1 MFVSGKIKRFYKE
14 AEAVEAEGGFTVALD
29 GKQLR
34 SPARS
39 ALALPSRS
47 LAEALAAE
55 WAAQG
60 ETLDPK
66 AMALTSLAYTALDI
80 VRPRRAEV
88 VAELAA
94 YGETDLVC
102 YRVERP
108 DVLVARQQAVW
119 QPLLDW
125 AALELNAPLVAT
137 SGLLM
142 QPQPPEA
149 LAALGRA
156 VERHDDL
163 ALAGLDAAVKTSGSL
178 VIGLALSADRL
189 DPTGAFEAAEL
200 HETYQIEAWG
210 EDQDA
215 TKRRDKVRAEIEAA
229 NRFLTLLQS

>member
-1 MFVSGKIKRFYKE
+1 MFVSGRIKRFYKK
-14 AEAVEAEGGFTVALD
+14 AEAAEAAGGFTVELD

-34 SPARS
+34 TPARS

-55 WAAQG
+55 WTAQE
-60 ETLDPK
+60 ETVDPE
-66 AMALTSLAYTALDI
+66 AMALTGLVYSALDI

-88 VAELAA
+88 VAELTA

-125 AALELNAPLVAT
+125 AALELDAPLTAT

-149 LAALGRA
+149 LAALARA

-163 ALAGLDAAVKTSGSL
+163 ALAGLAAAVKTSGSV
-178 VIGLALSADRL
+178 VIGLALSAGRL
-189 DPTGAFEAAEL
+189 EPAGAFEAAEL

-210 EDQDA
+210 EDSEA
-215 TKRRDKVRAEIEAA
+215 TKRRASVRTEIEAA
-229 NRFLTLLQS
+229 SRFLALLRS

>member
-1 MFVSGKIKRFYKE
+1 MFGSGKIKRFYQQ
-14 AEAVEAEGGFTVALD
+14 AEAVEADGGFTVALD

-34 SPARS
+34 TPARS

-55 WAAQG
+55 WVAQEG
-60 ETLDPK
+60 TVKPET
-66 AMALTSLAYTALDI
+66 MALTSLVYTALDI

-88 VAELAA
+88 MAELAA

-108 DVLVARQQAVW
+108 DPLVARQHAVW

-125 AALELNAPLVAT
+125 AALELDAPLVAT

-142 QPQPPEA
+142 QPQPPAA
-149 LAALGRA
+149 LTALGRA

-178 VIGLALSADRL
+178 VIGLALSAGRL
-189 DPTGAFEAAEL
+189 DPMGAFEAAEL

-210 EDQDA
+210 EDPDA
-215 TKRRDKVRAEIEAA
+215 AKRRANVRAEIEAA
-229 NRFLTLLQS
+229 KRFLTLLQS